1 MIQAIGRYLRSGEN
15 GGRRN
20 VVLAIAVYAVLAL
33 TAVVLLARL
42 QQTQNR
48 MHELLVSDD
57 RAIFNRATVEYS
69 RAVEAV
75 LRAQAAPKPGNTDLV
90 RRRFDILHNR
100 LTIFQAGSEATLLL
114 EDLPS
119 FRVLV
124 AKLGDTLRISDAV
137 LDVEHGPT
145 LSPESTAHLM
155 AALDALRPPLE
166 ATLAGVIAS
175 SGQHRDALQSELD
188 QLYVLLDTSVV
199 AFAVASLAF
208 IAILGR
214 SNRQTAAANRRLRST
229 AALLTRSEAR
239 LNAFLRN
246 APAVM
251 VITDRARRFEMV
263 NAGAERFYRRD
274 VAALVGRRGDE
285 LQATAGQSALAELH
299 QSVLDSGRPQS
310 RQIRHE
316 TPAGEVWELTVAFPI
331 HDEIGEIDAIGGIG
345 LDISGLK
352 KFEAEVIRQRER
364 AEEASKTKSRML
376 ANASH
381 ELRTPLN
388 AILGFGQVIEGEML
402 GPVGTD
408 QYRGYA
414 TDIVRSGRHLIGV
427 IDTMLSLS
435 RLESGQLELQKER
448 CAPAEVL
455 AAAATLVEGAAAQ
468 RGLAFV
474 IEPAPTPD
482 FVVDRGKLTQA
493 VVNLLSNAVKFTQPG
508 GRVSATCRMAQGGEA
523 GGGGIE
529 IVVTDTGIG
538 INQEELERVVLPFT
552 RGGSALVRQQEGTGL
567 GLAITKAL
575 VDQHGGELALESRL
589 GTGTTAIIRLPADRI
604 AEDEAQTRIA

>member
-1 MIQAIGRYLRSGEN
+1 
-15 GGRRN
+15 
-20 VVLAIAVYAVLAL
+20 
-33 TAVVLLARL
+33 
-42 QQTQNR
+42 
-48 MHELLVSDD
+48 
-57 RAIFNRATVEYS
+57 
-69 RAVEAV
+69 
-75 LRAQAAPKPGNTDLV
+75 
-90 RRRFDILHNR
+90 
-100 LTIFQAGSEATLLL
+100 
-114 EDLPS
+114 
-119 FRVLV
+119 
-124 AKLGDTLRISDAV
+124 
-137 LDVEHGPT
+137 
-145 LSPESTAHLM
+145 
-155 AALDALRPPLE
+155 
-166 ATLAGVIAS
+166 
-175 SGQHRDALQSELD
+175 LQSELD

-274 VAALVGRRGDE
+274 AAALVGRRGDE

-448 CAPAEVL
+448 CAPAEIL

-575 VDQHGGELALESRL
+575 VDQHGGELALESQL
-589 GTGTTAIIRLPADRI
+589 GTGTTAIIRLPAGRI

>member
-1 MIQAIGRYLRSGEN
+1 MVRAIGRYFREGEH

-20 VVLAIAVYAVLAL
+20 VVLGVAVYAVLAL
-33 TAVVLLARL
+33 TAALLLARL
-42 QQTQNR
+42 QQTQSR
-48 MHELLVSDD
+48 MNELLLADD
-57 RAIFNRATVEYS
+57 RAFFNRATVEYS
-69 RAVEAV
+69 RTVEAV
-75 LRAQAAPKPGNTDLV
+75 LRAAAAPKPGDTDLI

-100 LTIFQAGSEATLLL
+100 LALFQAGSEATVLL

-119 FRVLV
+119 FPVLV
-124 AKLGDTLRISDAV
+124 AKLEDTLRISDAV
-137 LDVEHGPT
+137 LDNAQGP
-145 LSPESTAHLM
+145 LPQADNARLI
-155 AALDALRPPLE
+155 AALDALRPSLE

-175 SGQHRDALQSELD
+175 SGQHRDAMQSELD

-199 AFAVASLAF
+199 AFAIASLAF

-214 SNRQTAAANRRLRST
+214 GNRLTAAANRQLRCT

-251 VITDRARRFEMV
+251 VITDRKRRFEMV

-274 VAALVGRRGDE
+274 ADELVGRRGDE
-285 LQATAGQSALAELH
+285 LQATEGQSALAELH
-299 QSVLDSGRPQS
+299 KSVLESGRPQS

-316 TPAGEVWELTVAFPI
+316 TPAGEIWSLTVNFPI
-331 HDEIGEIDAIGGIG
+331 HDERGEIDAIGGIG
-345 LDISGLK
+345 LDITGLK

-364 AEEASKTKSRML
+364 AEDASKTKSRML

-408 QYRGYA
+408 SYKGYA
-414 TDIVRSGRHLIGV
+414 ADIVRSGRHLIGV

-435 RLESGQLELQKER
+435 RLESGQLEMQEER
-448 CAPAEVL
+448 CAPAEL
-455 AAAATLVEGAAAQ
+455 IAAAATLVEGAAAQ
-468 RGLAFV
+468 RGLEFV
-474 IEPAPTPD
+474 IAPEAALPD
-482 FVVDRGKLTQA
+482 IVVDRGKLTQA

-508 GRVSATCRMAQGGEA
+508 GRVHATCRIAEA
-523 GGGGIE
+523 EKGGIE

-575 VDQHGGELALESRL
+575 VDQHGGALILESQL
-589 GTGTTAIIRLPADRI
+589 GAGTTATIRLPADRI
-604 AEDEAQTRIA
+604 AEAEARIA